1 MPLKRIV
8 MLLLICCCVSGLSA
22 QTWLGT
28 VEVDIGYLQKGVEV
42 AENTGLLI
50 DSNHQFT
57 PQTVLQQHFNPLS
70 DFNRRKRL
78 PPDFIAYGFY
88 LTTTL
93 RNNSDS
99 GRTYYYYPGY
109 YFDSIALYQVR
120 DDVPVA
126 LTEKDSHSGYREFT
140 LAARESAHFL
150 VYLKPSRVEFNNI
163 IPAVISEDFINSYK
177 LIIVGNNFTLKNF
190 SYVLSGTLLMMILF
204 MLTNFVINGKKEFLY
219 NSLYSLCMF
228 LLIFLN
234 SYTLKNTSDFTNLYL
249 SYLDF
254 LLLVLGNLFYM
265 RFSRTFLDTRNN
277 YKRLDTVL
285 KQGERFVALLMLVY
299 TYLNF
304 FTTAFAT
311 QLMLENVMK
320 FIMLALGV
328 MFIILAAK
336 ERNKLMNYI
345 AAGNAALVLFS
356 AISLGIIWFKI
367 KPTSLYI
374 HSLFYYY
381 IGIVLEL
388 IFFLLGL
395 NYKNKQELISG
406 IKEQEALKLEAEKKE
421 FETQLAIIQAQ
432 QEERNRISADMHDD
446 LGAGMTTIR
455 LYSELAKHK
464 LGEQP
469 IPEIEKIS
477 SSANELLTK
486 MNAIIWSMSSSND
499 SLGNMT
505 AYIRAYALEYFENSG
520 INCKI
525 EIPND
530 LPNIEVAGKIRRN
543 VFLVVKEALNNAL
556 KHAKA
561 TEVSIR
567 LVREGDALSLYIQD
581 NGVGINF
588 NELRQFSNGLKN
600 MRKRMEDVDIEFHIE
615 NNNGTLITLR
625 RQVVGFTSSS
635 R

>member
-1 MPLKRIV
+1 M
-8 MLLLICCCVSGLSA
+8 
-22 QTWLGT
+22 
-28 VEVDIGYLQKGVEV
+28 DIGYLQKGIEV

-50 DSNHQFT
+50 DSNHSFNPQTALQQAFT
-57 PQTVLQQHFNPLS
+57 PLT
-70 DFNRRKRL
+70 DFSRRKRL
-78 PPDFIAYGFY
+78 PPKFIAYSFY
-88 LTTTL
+88 ISTTV
-93 RNNSDS
+93 RNNSS
-99 GRTYYYYPGY
+99 FSRTYYYYPGY
-109 YFDSIALYQVR
+109 YFDSIALYRVR
-120 DDVPVA
+120 DNIPA
-126 LTEKDSHSGYREFT
+126 TLTEKNSHSGYREFT
-140 LAARESAHFL
+140 LAAGESAHFL
-150 VYLKPSRVEFNNI
+150 VYLKPSKIEFNNI
-163 IPAVISEDFINSYK
+163 IPAVISDDFINSYK

-190 SYVLSGTLLMMILF
+190 SYILSGTLLMMILF

-234 SYTLKNTSDFTNLYL
+234 SYTLKNSSSFTNLYL

-254 LLLVLGNLFYM
+254 LLLVLGNIFYM
-265 RFSRTFLDTRNN
+265 EFSRAFLDTKNN
-277 YKRLDTVL
+277 YKRLHTTL
-285 KQGERFVALLMLVY
+285 KQGERFLILLMLVY

-304 FTTAFAT
+304 FTSAFAS

-320 FIMLALGV
+320 FIMLGIGV
-328 MFIILAAK
+328 MFIILAAR
-336 ERNKLMNYI
+336 ERDKLMNYV

-367 KPTSLYI
+367 KPTSLYV

-395 NYKNKQELISG
+395 NYKNKRELIKG
-406 IKEQEALKLEAEKKE
+406 IKEQEAMKLEAEKKE
-421 FETQLAIIQAQ
+421 FETKIAIIQAQ

-464 LGEQP
+464 LGERP
-469 IPEIEKIS
+469 IPEIDKIS

-505 AYIRAYALEYFENSG
+505 AYIRAYALEYFENTG
-520 INCKI
+520 VNCKI
-525 EIPND
+525 DIPND
-530 LPNIEVAGKIRRN
+530 LPNVEVAGKIRRN

-567 LVREGDALSLYIQD
+567 LVRESDVLSLYIHD

-600 MRKRMEDVDIEFHIE
+600 MKKRMEDVDIEFYIE

-625 RQVVGFTSSS
+625 RKVIGFTSSS
-635 R
+635 RLP